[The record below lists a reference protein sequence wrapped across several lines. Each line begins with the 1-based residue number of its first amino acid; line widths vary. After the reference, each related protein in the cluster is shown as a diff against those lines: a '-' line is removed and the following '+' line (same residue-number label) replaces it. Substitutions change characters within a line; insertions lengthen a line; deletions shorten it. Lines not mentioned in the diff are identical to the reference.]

1 MPQYVERCERRY
13 RQALGRRYSVHY
25 VEDELACSLLIQ
37 QAATPL
43 AALNCCKLY
52 QK

>member
-1 MPQYVERCERRY
+1 MLQHVERCDRQY
-13 RQALGRRYSVHY
+13 RQALDRRYAVHY

-43 AALNCCKLY
+43 AVS
-52 QK
+52 